1 MALCVYTGA
10 KLRREARFTAST
22 RLILRESTWGG
33 GGAKD
38 VAEIRASEN
47 RGLKR
52 GCWRISSQSTLS
64 KHPLKSRTI
73 LVSSTS
79 EKESFLLDSR

>member
-33 GGAKD
+33 AED